1 MSAEG
6 TQRLDKWLWVARF
19 FKTRGL
25 AAEAV
30 SGGKVHV
37 DGQRAKAARPV
48 RPDQVIRVR
57 KGEWEITVVVRGL
70 ATTRRPAREA
80 EALYEETAE
89 SLRQRQQSAAA
100 QRATAGH
107 PGQGA
112 GRPTKRDR
120 RQLARLGRDQGTG
133 S

>member
-1 MSAEG
+1 MSAEDS
-6 TQRLDKWLWVARF
+6 QRLDKWLWAARF

-37 DGQRAKAARPV
+37 DGQRAKPARAV
-48 RPDQVIRVR
+48 RPGHTVRIR
-57 KGEWEITVVVRGL
+57 KGDWEMTVVVRGL
-70 ATTRRPAREA
+70 ARTRRPAVEA

-89 SLRQRQQSAAA
+89 SLDRRQQAAA
-100 QRATAGH
+100 ARRATAGH
-107 PGQGA
+107 PGQGT

-120 RQLARLGRDQGTG
+120 RQLARLGRDQGG
-133 S
+133 GD